1 MTDADGRIAAWAT
14 AWQCVESAQKYRQE
28 VDRAL
33 AKARSV
39 TTEDRQIAMQ
49 QYNCLM
55 AEARVMSVLASVES
69 DHVGIGAGA
78 WLERVEKQRIAAAE
92 RTAQSFEDLMA
103 PYEKPKPK
111 DETDAES

>member
-1 MTDADGRIAAWAT
+1 MTVPDGRIAAWAS

-33 AKARSV
+33 GKGRGISAEAQS
-39 TTEDRQIAMQ
+39 IAMQ

-55 AEARVMSVLASVES
+55 AEARVMATLASVES

-78 WLERVEKQRIAAAE
+78 WLEDREKQRIEAAE
-92 RTAQSFEDLMA
+92 FTRQSFEDLMA
-103 PYEKPKPK
+103 PYEKPK